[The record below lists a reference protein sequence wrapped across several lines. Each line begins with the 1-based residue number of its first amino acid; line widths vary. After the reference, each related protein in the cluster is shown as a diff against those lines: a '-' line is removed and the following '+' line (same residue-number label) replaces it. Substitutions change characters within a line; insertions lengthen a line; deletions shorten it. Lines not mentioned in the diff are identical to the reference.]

1 MQKDRGCQRIR
12 GRLVMST
19 CDFCFKTD
27 WDGIHCGVRKV
38 CTSCLNS
45 ILEKQFERENNER
58 TRTEH

>member
-1 MQKDRGCQRIR
+1 
-12 GRLVMST
+12 MST

-45 ILEKQFERENNER
+45 ILEKQIEREKNER